1 MPTPINKDLYEAV
14 KEYANII
21 YSKPSAYKSGFIVKT
36 YKKLGGTY
44 RGDHKELNLKRW
56 YGERWSD
63 VGNKEYPVYRP
74 TIRVNKKT
82 PLTVSEIDKTNLK
95 KQIKLKQQLRGEKN
109 LPSFK
114 PKNK

>member
-1 MPTPINKDLYEAV
+1 MATPTDKDLYEAV
-14 KEYANII
+14 KLYADII

-44 RGDHKELNLKRW
+44 KDEHVEKPLKRW
-56 YGERWSD
+56 YLEHWKE

-82 PLTVSEIDKTNLK
+82 PLTVDEIDSQNLK
-95 KQIKLKQQLRGEKN
+95 SQIKLKQKIRGDKN
-109 LPSFK
+109 LPPFK
-114 PKNK
+114 VKK